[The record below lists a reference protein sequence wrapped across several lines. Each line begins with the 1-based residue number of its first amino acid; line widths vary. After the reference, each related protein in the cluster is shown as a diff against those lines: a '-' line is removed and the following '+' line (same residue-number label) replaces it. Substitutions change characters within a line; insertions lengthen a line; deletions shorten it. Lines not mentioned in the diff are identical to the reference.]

1 MALYSTYDQV
11 GKAEDVQST
20 ISMISP
26 LDTPMYTAIK
36 DQKVHAR
43 VYEYQHDS
51 LASPADNKMAEGA
64 DASDATLAATT
75 MVTGNTQILSKTF
88 KVSATADAIKTY
100 GRAKETAYQ
109 LSKALKELKKDIEYA
124 YVGQDN
130 AAVTGSESTAREMAS
145 ASQLI
150 ASGVTTDAGSNST
163 DAMTEAKVNT
173 NHQALYEAGGDPSI
187 FMIKPA
193 DSLIVAGFTG
203 ASGRQ
208 RTFNDENQTLTNAVN
223 VMITP
228 FGELKVVLNRIQMS
242 THAFLLD
249 PTMWRSAVLRPT
261 SRTLLAKNG
270 DADTHFCVY
279 EGGLMH
285 LNPSGS
291 GQINGLS

>member
-100 GRAKETAYQ
+100 GRAKETA
-109 LSKALKELKKDIEYA
+109 L
-124 YVGQDN
+124 
-130 AAVTGSESTAREMAS
+130 R
-145 ASQLI
+145 
-150 ASGVTTDAGSNST
+150 
-163 DAMTEAKVNT
+163 
-173 NHQALYEAGGDPSI
+173 
-187 FMIKPA
+187 
-193 DSLIVAGFTG
+193 IVA
-203 ASGRQ
+203 
-208 RTFNDENQTLTNAVN
+208 
-223 VMITP
+223 
-228 FGELKVVLNRIQMS
+228 
-242 THAFLLD
+242 
-249 PTMWRSAVLRPT
+249 
-261 SRTLLAKNG
+261 
-270 DADTHFCVY
+270 
-279 EGGLMH
+279 
-285 LNPSGS
+285 
-291 GQINGLS
+291 

>member
-88 KVSATADAIKTY
+88 NVSATADAIKTY

-208 RTFNDENQTLTNAVN
+208 RTFNDENQTLTK
-223 VMITP
+223 T
-228 FGELKVVLNRIQMS
+228 Q
-242 THAFLLD
+242 
-249 PTMWRSAVLRPT
+249 
-261 SRTLLAKNG
+261 
-270 DADTHFCVY
+270 
-279 EGGLMH
+279 
-285 LNPSGS
+285 
-291 GQINGLS
+291 